1 VLGVALGVA
10 LFAARVSAQSVSA
23 PHDNEVAVSAQPE
36 IRDADRNEVPN
47 ANLDAENPILA
58 NGNSTLTAL
67 SGESHVPQERSAR
80 GVVGMLPIPERV
92 YAVEWLRTAP
102 DLARVPTRPRS
113 VSPWLA
119 AGIALPL
126 QVAIWSW
133 SRFIT
138 RDDWSRIS
146 LDSWRA
152 NLRGPWI
159 FDRSNYATNQ
169 FAHPYHGSLSF
180 TAARASGLGF
190 WASLPYPLVASTL
203 WELFGETEPP
213 AINDAITTPV
223 GGALLGEALHRIA
236 AMFLDAGG
244 ARPGLGWSLAAAAV
258 DPVGGAVRLVA
269 GERFRSRDAQPIPA
283 HLELSAGVS
292 FAGRAEVG
300 ERNVRTAGLGFLQA
314 RVTHGLP
321 VPGWTLRRPFDHF
334 DLSLVLVLAAKPW
347 FQLTLRGLLLGGS
360 WERGLSRGFYGLFG
374 VFEALAPPVFRTST
388 SALAFGATQQWA
400 HRTGLALAVTGLAG
414 LGFGAGGPDRR
425 TEAVRDSHFGLDAF
439 LLAEARVFA
448 ADRGA
453 LSVAFRQHFLG
464 GAISED
470 ARGSEWIGYL
480 LASARVRVW
489 DGHSFGVDLSWGFR
503 RATFGNGLPDANDR
517 FDQVIG
523 VYAWSP
529 DGSLPSG
536 LAVAGPPPNTASA
549 GAL

>member
-1 VLGVALGVA
+1 MSMRGGVVWRVVRGAPCVLGVAVCVA
-10 LFAARVSAQSVSA
+10 LVASRAAAQGA
-23 PHDNEVAVSAQPE
+23 PTPAEARYVNEVAVSARTP
-36 IRDADRNEVPN
+36 P
-47 ANLDAENPILA
+47 
-58 NGNSTLTAL
+58 
-67 SGESHVPQERSAR
+67 AR
-80 GVVGMLPIPERV
+80 VVVGALPIPERA
-92 YAVEWLRTAP
+92 YAVESLRLAP
-102 DLARVPTRPRS
+102 DLGRVPTRPRS
-113 VSPWLA
+113 VSPLLA
-119 AGIALPL
+119 AGIALTL

-133 SRFIT
+133 SRFVT
-138 RDDWSRIS
+138 EDDWARIS
-146 LDSWRA
+146 LESWRA

-169 FAHPYHGSLSF
+169 FAHPYHGALSF

-190 WASLPYPLVASTL
+190 WASLPYPFVASTL

-244 ARPGLGWSLAAAAV
+244 ARPGIGWSLAAAAV

-269 GERFRSRDAQPIPA
+269 GERFRSRDEQPIPA

-300 ERNVRTAGLGFLQA
+300 ERNVRTAGLGLLQA

-321 VPGWTLRRPFDHF
+321 VPGWILRRPFDHF

-347 FQLTLRGLLLGGS
+347 FQLTLRGLLLGAS
-360 WERGLSRGFYGLFG
+360 WENGLSRGFYGLFG
-374 VFEALAPPVFRTST
+374 VFEALAPPVFRTAT
-388 SALAFGATQQWA
+388 SAFAFGATQQWA

-489 DGHSFGVDLSWGFR
+489 DGHSLGVDLSWGFR

-517 FDQVIG
+517 FDQVTG

-536 LAVAGPPPNTASA
+536 LAVAGPPLNTASA